1 MAVPEKVLIQNKS
14 LRDLFKEDFLE
25 SLSTKEGVLFP
36 VNIMFIHET
45 EKDGKK
51 LGFPIVISHGTGQE
65 VKDKKLHLESPDQ
78 EMLEKFIKALEK
90 QEGD

>member
-1 MAVPEKVLIQNKS
+1 MAIPEKVLIQNKS
-14 LRDLFKEDFLE
+14 LREVFKEDFLE
-25 SLSTKEGVLFP
+25 SISTKEGELFP

-51 LGFPIVISHGTGQE
+51 LGFPIIISHGNVQE

-78 EMLEKFIKALEK
+78 GMLEKFIKALET
-90 QEGD
+90 